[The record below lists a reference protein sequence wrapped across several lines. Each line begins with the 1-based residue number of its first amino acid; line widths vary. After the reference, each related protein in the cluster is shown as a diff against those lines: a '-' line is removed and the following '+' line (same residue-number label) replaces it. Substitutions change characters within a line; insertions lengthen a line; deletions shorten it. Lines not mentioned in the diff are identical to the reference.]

1 MTINPWLSSFYSP
14 SLHFTRLGLS
24 SGKRATLTVRMVIKM
39 SLFGGIGLLMTS
51 IGTIEETK
59 ASPTDNAT
67 QNPGEFSA
75 MMTQASEEIQNELA
89 SQGDKLR
96 DQLANTFGFNEI
108 QSQLSLGYQFS
119 FAGDISGAISQVEM
133 ADSALEDTISSL
145 FRTGQELTS
154 ISQNNSLTL
163 DNDTRKILTA
173 VGSGLTDLGAEIREQ
188 RTSLVGMLE

>member
-1 MTINPWLSSFYSP
+1 
-14 SLHFTRLGLS
+14 
-24 SGKRATLTVRMVIKM
+24 M
-39 SLFGGIGLLMTS
+39 SLLGGIGLLMTS

-154 ISQNNSLTL
+154 ISKNNSLTL

>member
-1 MTINPWLSSFYSP
+1 M
-14 SLHFTRLGLS
+14 
-24 SGKRATLTVRMVIKM
+24 
-39 SLFGGIGLLMTS
+39 MTS

-154 ISQNNSLTL
+154 ISKNNSLTL

>member
-1 MTINPWLSSFYSP
+1 
-14 SLHFTRLGLS
+14 
-24 SGKRATLTVRMVIKM
+24 MVIKM
-39 SLFGGIGLLMTS
+39 SLLGGIGLLMTS

-59 ASPTDNAT
+59 ASPPDNAT

-154 ISQNNSLTL
+154 ISKNNSLTL

>member
-1 MTINPWLSSFYSP
+1 
-14 SLHFTRLGLS
+14 
-24 SGKRATLTVRMVIKM
+24 MVIKM
-39 SLFGGIGLLMTS
+39 SLLGGIGLLMTS

-119 FAGDISGAISQVEM
+119 FAGDISS
-133 ADSALEDTISSL
+133 D
-145 FRTGQELTS
+145 FTS
-154 ISQNNSLTL
+154 
-163 DNDTRKILTA
+163 
-173 VGSGLTDLGAEIREQ
+173 
-188 RTSLVGMLE
+188 

>member
-1 MTINPWLSSFYSP
+1 
-14 SLHFTRLGLS
+14 
-24 SGKRATLTVRMVIKM
+24 MVIKM
-39 SLFGGIGLLMTS
+39 SLLGGIGLLMTS

-154 ISQNNSLTL
+154 ISKNNSLTL

>member
-1 MTINPWLSSFYSP
+1 
-14 SLHFTRLGLS
+14 
-24 SGKRATLTVRMVIKM
+24 MVIKM
-39 SLFGGIGLLMTS
+39 SLLGGIGLLMTS

-154 ISQNNSLTL
+154 ISKNNSLKL

>member
-1 MTINPWLSSFYSP
+1 
-14 SLHFTRLGLS
+14 
-24 SGKRATLTVRMVIKM
+24 MVIKM
-39 SLFGGIGLLMTS
+39 SLLGGIGLLMAS

-154 ISQNNSLTL
+154 ISKNNSLTL